1 MPTSWRTFRCCTL
14 LAHVNN
20 SSALLYV
27 TQEFHLRDLTS
38 DVSILSNWQLQIE
51 ESEVIQQNDEQPLNT
66 CGKVYTWQ
74 ENVQSLA
81 LPTAAGNF
89 LSIYLS
95 RTRKFSSALCQSQAN
110 ILSRDAIIISLV
122 PGNTLV
128 PSLPSCP
135 GGALLPASNV
145 RHRGTLL
152 MPLSLP
158 DEKERELSVSAH
170 WNYSYS

>member
-1 MPTSWRTFRCCTL
+1 M
-14 LAHVNN
+14 
-20 SSALLYV
+20 
-27 TQEFHLRDLTS
+27 
-38 DVSILSNWQLQIE
+38 
-51 ESEVIQQNDEQPLNT
+51 
-66 CGKVYTWQ
+66 
-74 ENVQSLA
+74 QSLA
-81 LPTAAGNF
+81 LPTATGNF

-110 ILSRDAIIISLV
+110 ILSRDPIIISLV

-135 GGALLPASNV
+135 GGALLPSGNV

-170 WNYSYS
+170 